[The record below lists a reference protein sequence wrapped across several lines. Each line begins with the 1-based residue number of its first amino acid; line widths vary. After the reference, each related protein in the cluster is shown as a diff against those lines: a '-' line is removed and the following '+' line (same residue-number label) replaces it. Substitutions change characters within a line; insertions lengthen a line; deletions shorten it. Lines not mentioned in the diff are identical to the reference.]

1 MREAEAVAMLAKGVP
16 SLEIGPARDL
26 ARRLG
31 EWPLALELALAMMRE
46 RVREGEPAGQ
56 VATRLLTIIERKG
69 VRALQDPAAG
79 RRHRTVTS
87 VLEVS
92 LELLDAADR
101 RRLSELSIFP
111 EDVAIPLGAAA
122 SVWELDEW
130 DAEDLAHRLARALS
144 AETRSRTRR
153 PAACTM
159 SCEAGWRRIPATP
172 ARFTID
178 S

>member
-1 MREAEAVAMLAKGVP
+1 
-16 SLEIGPARDL
+16 
-26 ARRLG
+26 
-31 EWPLALELALAMMRE
+31 MMRE
-46 RVREGEPAGQ
+46 RVREGGPARQ

-101 RRLSELSIFP
+101 RRLAELSVFP
-111 EDVAIPLGAAA
+111 EDVIPLGAAA

-130 DAEDLAHRLARALS
+130 DAEDLARRLAGLS
-144 AETRSRTRR
+144 LLKLISS
-153 PAACTM
+153 AASCSFTT
-159 SCEAGWRRIPATP
+159 SCEAGWRQTPAAH
-172 ARFTID
+172 ARFTIA